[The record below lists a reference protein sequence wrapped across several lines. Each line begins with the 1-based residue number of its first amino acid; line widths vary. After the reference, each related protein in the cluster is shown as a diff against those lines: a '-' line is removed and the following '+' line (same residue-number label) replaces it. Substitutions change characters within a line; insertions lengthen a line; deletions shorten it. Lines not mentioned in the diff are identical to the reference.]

1 MIKAYNLEA
10 KEQIIFLSSNGIGEN
25 IYLCHLK
32 YGKSIINDKMKKLLA
47 FLIAF
52 WAISE
57 VSAQKKN
64 FTYKFYGFIR
74 GDLFYNTR
82 ANMAPVDGNFY
93 LYPLDKKPDA
103 DGKDLNAGPNG
114 SFYTFTTR
122 LGLDLTGPNIGTART
137 SAKVETDFGGFS
149 ASTTMLRIRQAY
161 VALDWD
167 KSNLL
172 IGQTWH
178 PLFGSVMPDILN
190 LSTGAPFQPFNRS
203 PQIRYQYKTGKVKL
217 TASALW
223 QLQYLSSG
231 PKGMSEEYIKNS
243 CVPEFYIGADYTSSN
258 GWLAGAGIH
267 LISLKPRTSSEWNG
281 QEYKVNERMTTTS
294 YEVHFK
300 YTGRNYAFAAKSLM
314 ASCLD
319 QTALIGGYGISA
331 IHPENREQE
340 YTPYRHSTTLV
351 NFTYGTK
358 WKAHL
363 FAGYTK
369 NMGTTKALA
378 STTKY
383 GMGLDIDQ
391 LLSVNVAFS
400 YNLPHWQFG
409 MEYNPATAW
418 YGSTNMENGKVT
430 DTHAVTNHRILAL
443 VMYYF

>member
-1 MIKAYNLEA
+1 MRQSVL
-10 KEQIIFLSSNGIGEN
+10 L
-25 IYLCHLK
+25 LL
-32 YGKSIINDKMKKLLA
+32 SIITFFPAL
-47 FLIAF
+47 
-52 WAISE
+52 
-57 VSAQKKN
+57 AQKKN
-64 FTYKFYGFIR
+64 FTYKFYGFVR

-103 DGKDLNAGPNG
+103 NGKDLNATPNG

-122 LGLDLTGPNIGTART
+122 LGLDVTGPNIGSARS

-149 ASTTMLRIRQAY
+149 GSTTMLRIRQAY
-161 VALDWD
+161 IALDWD

-178 PLFGSVMPDILN
+178 PLFGAVIPDVLN

-203 PQIRYQYKTGKVKL
+203 PLIRYQYKMNQIKL
-217 TASALW
+217 TAAAIW

-231 PKGMSEEYIKNS
+231 PKGMSEDYIKNS
-243 CVPEFYIGADYTSSN
+243 CLPEFYVGADFTSAN

-267 LISLKPRTSSEWNG
+267 LLSLKPRTASEWNNNI
-281 QEYKVNERMTTTS
+281 YKVNERMTTYS
-294 YEVHFK
+294 YEAHLK
-300 YTGRNYAFAAKSLM
+300 YTGKNYTFAAKSLM

-319 QTALIGGYGISA
+319 QTALIGGYGVSHIDPA
-331 IHPENREQE
+331 TGEQE
-340 YTPYRHSTTLV
+340 YTPFRHSTSWV
-351 NFTYGTK
+351 NFTYGKK
-358 WKAHL
+358 WKPGF

-369 NMGTTKALA
+369 NLGTGKELI
-378 STTKY
+378 STDKIY

-391 LLSVNVAFS
+391 LLTFNVNLS

-409 MEYNPATAW
+409 FEYSPATAW
-418 YGSTNMENGKVT
+418 YGGRDMKNGKIKNT
-430 DTHAVTNHRILAL
+430 YAVTNHRVLGL